1 MIHIIPEKSKIF
13 DEPALAAIND
23 VNKQLTETKSIETKI
38 QNLTDVS
45 SGDQI
50 REKAPVILEKLRC
63 GPSRRSKIWEN
74 TSLDSIWQTLYNA
87 SAITKSFT
95 CAELQILIEMF
106 QIIG

>member
-1 MIHIIPEKSKIF
+1 M

-63 GPSRRSKIWEN
+63 G
-74 TSLDSIWQTLYNA
+74 TSLGKHISRQHLAKTV
-87 SAITKSFT
+87 
-95 CAELQILIEMF
+95 
-106 QIIG
+106 